1 MTYLSRNKYGNA
13 NYKIVVYNTYNT
25 YFVIEMQLGGII
37 YNKYLCKARNL
48 HNINLTSSA
57 RRKEAI
63 YFPKT
68 SEPNYQTVYGNP

>member
-1 MTYLSRNKYGNA
+1 MIYLSRNKQGNA
-13 NYKIVVYNTYNT
+13 NYKTVACNTYC
-25 YFVIEMQLGGII
+25 VIEVQLGGII

-48 HNINLTSSA
+48 HNMNLPSSA

-68 SEPNYQTVYGNP
+68 SERNYQTAYCNP